1 MCTDCALNGI
11 PLLNQYDRYFK
22 QILVADLHMYGEVDL
37 DESVENNE
45 TRSQVEVDAVINGK
59 AEEPN
64 YD

>member
-1 MCTDCALNGI
+1 M
-11 PLLNQYDRYFK
+11 NQYDRYFK